1 MRSSISNPT
10 LSPIPSSRLSVPRAS
25 AIRLPAFESAYQTTG
40 ALEAGNSILAGSRI
54 RSRYDRLGH
63 VSKGDGTEIDA
74 LFQLSPPEFVAAR
87 NALAAQ
93 LKKAG
98 RDDVASRVKSLA
110 KPSISAWTVN
120 QLYWKH
126 RAAFDKLLATGE
138 RFRQAQA
145 SRLAGRSVDIHRVLN
160 ERREELSA
168 MARLAAGILQ
178 RSSGAAPP
186 GVMRR
191 ITASLEALSAY
202 GTLEGAPRAGR
213 LVEDVDPP
221 GFDALAALVPRVG
234 DGTRATVPS
243 KVLAFQKEP
252 KSPARGRKRSAADEE
267 ARKKE
272 RLAQLSAARAAKR
285 DASHALV
292 GARRAAVQ
300 AEAGL
305 KKAAT
310 QAKETE
316 GAMVAMEARLQKV
329 ASQAQ
334 EARQRARRAAVEAE
348 SAAQAVEEAE
358 RTLERATR
366 ELSILSLRSE
376 HS

>member
-1 MRSSISNPT
+1 
-10 LSPIPSSRLSVPRAS
+10 VGKA
-25 AIRLPAFESAYQTTG
+25 EDDQ
-40 ALEAGNSILAGSRI
+40 
-54 RSRYDRLGH
+54 
-63 VSKGDGTEIDA
+63 IDA
-74 LFQLSPPEFVAAR
+74 LFQLSPPEFVTAR

-93 LKKAG
+93 LKKDG
-98 RDDVASRVKSLA
+98 HNDVSGRVKALP

-126 RAAFDKLLATGE
+126 RDAFEKLLVTGE

-145 SRLAGRSVDIHRVLN
+145 SKLAGKGADLHRLLN

-168 MARLAAGILQ
+168 MTRVAAAILQ
-178 RSSGAAPP
+178 RSSGASPP

-202 GTLEGAPRAGR
+202 GALEGAPRAGR

-234 DGTRATVPS
+234 DGSRADAPS
-243 KVLAFQKEP
+243 KVLTFQKEA
-252 KSPARGRKRSAADEE
+252 KTAAKGKARSADDGRE
-267 ARKKE
+267 KE
-272 RLAQLSAARAAKR
+272 KQRQARLAAARAAKQEASR
-285 DASHALV
+285 DLV
-292 GARRAAVQ
+292 SLRRAAQ
-300 AEAGL
+300 HAQTAL

-316 GAMVAMEARLQKV
+316 ETMVAAEERLQKI
-329 ASQAQ
+329 AS
-334 EARQRARRAAVEAE
+334 EAHETRQKARRAAVEAE

-358 RTLERATR
+358 RTLARATQ
-366 ELSILSLRSE
+366 ELSELE
-376 HS
+376 GE